1 MFRMMAVLKLKSIRA
16 WDRSRLGG
24 EFLRRRGADCLRK
37 KTRLRLS
44 NLWTRKA
51 RKKGSPGV
59 ILALSSARILLIE
72 RVMMYR
78 LLTIVV
84 GIMAAFSFHARALDL
99 DHLTVGSTTYSNVT
113 VFGANKTDLFFS
125 SDQGVSNVKLKYL
138 SPELQKQFNYNSN
151 AAEKVEEQQ
160 LAADKA
166 YQQNLAAS
174 LEARV
179 KATAE
184 ARETQTKAAY
194 SQAGLGD
201 AVGYRSPLG
210 QKAPE
215 LSFTKWIGGTPDLEG
230 KLILVSVWSPK
241 SAACKKWIA
250 PINELNRVFAGK
262 MEVIGVTT
270 ATEDEVASADPKI
283 NFPCA
288 LDPYGTFLSDAGVT
302 SLPCVLLIDM
312 NDVVRYMG
320 HPAAVTTNTLQSLLK
335 GSEE

>member
-1 MFRMMAVLKLKSIRA
+1 MV
-16 WDRSRLGG
+16 
-24 EFLRRRGADCLRK
+24 
-37 KTRLRLS
+37 
-44 NLWTRKA
+44 
-51 RKKGSPGV
+51 
-59 ILALSSARILLIE
+59 
-72 RVMMYR
+72 
-78 LLTIVV
+78 
-84 GIMAAFSFHARALDL
+84 AAFSFRAEATDL

-179 KATAE
+179 KAAAE

-201 AVGYRSPLG
+201 AVGDKSPLG

-215 LSFTKWIGGTPDLEG
+215 LSFTNWIGGEPDLGG
-230 KLILVSVWSPK
+230 KLTLVSVWSPK
-241 SAACKKWIA
+241 SAACKKWMA
-250 PINELNRVFAGK
+250 PMNDLYRALGSKVQ
-262 MEVIGVTT
+262 VIGVTT
-270 ATEDEVASADPKI
+270 ATGEEVANADPKI

-288 LDPYGTFLSDAGVT
+288 VGASEKFLTDAGVT
-302 SLPCVLLIDM
+302 SLPCVLLIDT
-312 NDVVRYMG
+312 NDVVRYLG
-320 HPAAVTTNTLQSLLK
+320 HPAAVTTNTLQMLLK
-335 GSEE
+335 SNED